1 MPVVNTMKKFIYRQ
15 QIKPSDIEAI
25 ADIVEESGFFSDEE
39 IEIAIQLAEEK
50 LDQQESSSYRFL
62 FAEIENQVVGYT
74 CYGLIPATAGSYDL
88 YWVVVA
94 KDLQGLGVG
103 KMLMAETEQL
113 IYQHGGRQIYAET
126 SSRDQYQPT
135 HRFYEICGYCQEA
148 FLNNFYADGDGKIIY
163 AKVLK

>member
-1 MPVVNTMKKFIYRQ
+1 MYRQ

-74 CYGLIPATAGSYDL
+74 CYGLIPATVGSYDL
-88 YWVVVA
+88 YWIVVA

-113 IYQHGGRQIYAET
+113 IYQSGGRQIYAET

-135 HRFYEICGYCQEA
+135 HEFYETCGYHQEA
-148 FLNNFYADGDGKIIY
+148 FLNNFYAEGDGKIIY
-163 AKVLK
+163 AKILK